1 MIAWLSSKKGAPYVF
16 LAPVFVFGLL
26 FFIIPL
32 GFSAYISLTEWNSVA
47 TPRWVGLANYIYLFG
62 HDPFLKASLV
72 ATFAF
77 ALGMIA
83 LGVPTALI
91 LAYVIS
97 LSRYSGIWRAMFWLP
112 MITNLVAVAYIWKFL
127 LADTSGLLN
136 RMLDV
141 LGLPGP
147 NWLTDPSLSM
157 LSVVVVAVW
166 VSLGHNILLFATGL
180 NEIDETYYEAAR
192 IDGADSFKLL
202 WHITI
207 PLLRPTIVFVL
218 ITNFITALS
227 SFALMLVLTEGGPAR
242 STTVT
247 GLYIYEMAFSDLR
260 LGRASAAAY
269 VLFAIVL
276 LISLVQLRILRRGGV
291 SGY

>member
-1 MIAWLSSKKGAPYVF
+1 MIAWLLSKKGAPYVF
-16 LAPVFVFGLL
+16 LAPVFAFGLL

-32 GFSAYISLTEWNSVA
+32 GFSAYISLTEWNSVGV
-47 TPRWVGLANYIYLFG
+47 PRWVGLANYAYLLG
-62 HDPFLKASLV
+62 HDPFLSASLV

-77 ALGMIA
+77 AFGMIA
-83 LGVPTALI
+83 LGVPVALI

-97 LSRYSGIWRAMFWLP
+97 RSNLSGVWRSIFWLP

-136 RMLDV
+136 RTLDMLD
-141 LGLPGP
+141 LPGP

-192 IDGADSFKLL
+192 IDGADSFRLL
-202 WHITI
+202 WYMTI

-260 LGRASAAAY
+260 LGRASATAY
-269 VLFAIVL
+269 ILFVLIL

>member
-1 MIAWLSSKKGAPYVF
+1 MTAWLLSKKGAPYVF
-16 LAPVFVFGLL
+16 LAPVFAFGLL
-26 FFIIPL
+26 FFIVPL
-32 GFSAYISLTEWNSVA
+32 GFSAYISLTEWNSVGV
-47 TPRWVGLANYIYLFG
+47 PRWVGLANYAYLLG
-62 HDPFLKASLV
+62 HDPFLSASLV

-77 ALGMIA
+77 AFGMIA
-83 LGVPTALI
+83 LGVPVALI

-97 LSRYSGIWRAMFWLP
+97 RSNLSGVWRSIFWLP

-136 RMLDV
+136 RTLDMLD
-141 LGLPGP
+141 LPGP

-192 IDGADSFKLL
+192 IDGADSFRLL
-202 WHITI
+202 CYMTI

-227 SFALMLVLTEGGPAR
+227 SFALML
-242 STTVT
+242 
-247 GLYIYEMAFSDLR
+247 
-260 LGRASAAAY
+260 
-269 VLFAIVL
+269 
-276 LISLVQLRILRRGGV
+276 LITLVQLRILRRGGV